1 MCVEPDIAMSWQR
14 AATAVAGRAQIE
26 GWQATSL
33 RNEGGRPPLT
43 ETNRRRARLIRRLR
57 RLSAIAGIVC
67 LAVAI
72 FMLLSTSVA
81 FDGHVET
88 IGGQRNTN
96 SMLPSMGLL
105 ALGII
110 LLALGLP

>member
-1 MCVEPDIAMSWQR
+1 LSEKIQ
-14 AATAVAGRAQIE
+14 
-26 GWQATSL
+26 
-33 RNEGGRPPLT
+33 
-43 ETNRRRARLIRRLR
+43 RRARLIRRLR
-57 RLSAIAGIVC
+57 RLSAIAGMLC

-72 FMLLSTSVA
+72 FMLMSTSVA

-96 SMLPSMGLL
+96 SILPSMGLL

>member
-1 MCVEPDIAMSWQR
+1 MHVVPCSSIQN
-14 AATAVAGRAQIE
+14 Q
-26 GWQATSL
+26 
-33 RNEGGRPPLT
+33 GGRPPLS
-43 ETNRRRARLIRRLR
+43 EKIQRRARLIRRLR
-57 RLSAIAGIVC
+57 RLSAIAGMLC

-72 FMLLSTSVA
+72 FMLMSTSVA

-96 SMLPSMGLL
+96 SILPSMGLL